1 MSDFSIGIDF
11 GTTNTVIALAERDKP
26 VRSVKFKHNDIFH
39 DVYRSLLCYEMT
51 VQNQRAHVDVTGGPW
66 ALDQYLTARGEV
78 RFLQSF
84 KSHIASSLFSETQI
98 FSKRYTLQ
106 DIMSDFFHRFMED
119 SAEQL
124 ACGNATVIA
133 GRPIVYAGYSPD
145 ENLARERYDAAYG
158 SIGFTDV
165 SYVYEP
171 VGAAY
176 YYARKVEREAT
187 ILVAD
192 FGGGTSDFSIIRF
205 ERKGDQL
212 SSTPLGYAGI
222 GIAGDSFDSCLIDHI
237 VSPYLGKGSS
247 YYSLDRQVLDMPNNF
262 YNRFSKWHELG
273 ILKSPTTMREL
284 KELKAVAVNPKLIET
299 FIDVVDNDW
308 SMDIYD
314 AISKTKMALTTQEET
329 TFSVEFS
336 DQKIEEKVVRA
347 DFENWISK
355 DLSAIESKVESLL
368 VDSNMAVSDIDKVFL
383 TGGTSYV
390 PAVQNLFAKHFGR
403 DKLASGKQ
411 LESVAYGLALVG
423 LDPNANTWTVK

>member
-11 GTTNTVIALAERDKP
+11 GTTNTVIALAERGKP
-26 VRSVKFKHNDIFH
+26 VRSVKFKHSDILH
-39 DVYRSLLCYEMT
+39 DVYRSLLCYEKT
-51 VQNQRAHVDVTGGPW
+51 IQNQRPLVDVTGGPW

-84 KSHIASSLFSETQI
+84 KSHIASNLFKETQI
-98 FSKRYTLQ
+98 FSKRYTLE
-106 DIMSDFFHRFMED
+106 DIMSDFFQKFMQDSGEQFPLD
-119 SAEQL
+119 SAK
-124 ACGNATVIA
+124 VIA

-145 ENLARERYDAAYG
+145 EDLARDRYDTAYK

-176 YYARKVEREAT
+176 YYASKIEREAT

-205 ERKGDQL
+205 ERVGDQL
-212 SSTPLGYAGI
+212 SSTPLGYAGL
-222 GIAGDSFDSCLIDHI
+222 GIAGDTFDSRLIDHI
-237 VSPYLGKGSS
+237 VSPFLGKGSG
-247 YYSLDRQVLDMPNNF
+247 YYSLDRQVLDMPGNF

-273 ILKSPTTMREL
+273 ILKSPTTLRELREL
-284 KELKAVAVNPKLIET
+284 KSVAVNPELIET

-314 AISKTKMALTTQEET
+314 AISRAKMDLTKRDET
-329 TFSVEFS
+329 SFSVQFS
-336 DQKIEEKVVRA
+336 NKSIEKKVTRA
-347 DFENWISK
+347 DFENWIAK
-355 DLSAIESKVESLL
+355 DLSAIEKKVEGLL
-368 VDSNMAVSDIDKVFL
+368 ADSNMAVTDIDKVFL

-390 PAVQNLFAKHFGR
+390 PAVQQLFAKHFGK

-423 LDPNANTWTVK
+423 LDQNAETWTV

>member
-26 VRSVKFKHNDIFH
+26 VRSVKFKHSDILH
-39 DVYRSLLCYEMT
+39 DVYRSLLCYEKT
-51 VQNQRAHVDVTGGPW
+51 IQNQRAQVDVTGGPW

-84 KSHIASSLFSETQI
+84 KSHIASSLFKETQI
-98 FSKRYTLQ
+98 FSKRHTLQ
-106 DIMSDFFHRFMED
+106 DIMSDFFQRFMKD
-119 SAEQL
+119 SGEQFPL
-124 ACGNATVIA
+124 DNTTVIA

-145 ENLARERYDAAYG
+145 EDLARERYNTAYQ
-158 SIGFTDV
+158 SIGFSDV

-176 YYARKVEREAT
+176 YYASKIEREAT

-205 ERKGDQL
+205 ERTGDKL
-212 SSTPLGYAGI
+212 TSTPLGYAGV
-222 GIAGDSFDSCLIDHI
+222 GIAGDSFDSRLIDHI
-237 VSPYLGKGSS
+237 VSPYLGKGSG
-247 YYSLDRQVLDMPNNF
+247 YYSLDRQVLDMPSNF

-273 ILKSPTTMREL
+273 ILKSPTTLREL
-284 KELKAVAVNPKLIET
+284 RELKAVAVNPEMIET

-314 AISKTKMALTTQEET
+314 AISRTKMDLTHNEET
-329 TFSVEFS
+329 TFSVQFS
-336 DQKIEEKVVRA
+336 DQKIEQKIARA
-347 DFENWISK
+347 DFESWIAK
-355 DLSAIESKVESLL
+355 DLSVIENKVENLL
-368 VDSNMAVSDIDKVFL
+368 ADSNMKVSDIDKVFL

-390 PAVQNLFAKHFGR
+390 PAVQNLFAKHFGV

-423 LDPNANTWTVK
+423 LDPNAATWTVK